1 MEGAFRHDYHPKY
14 KVGLKKKISLL
25 GPNSTVLYN
34 SFFSHTVPC
43 VIMANVFLLRRH
55 HLLSSCQGIKL
66 MYLPHLD
73 RGHYPV
79 AWLHCL
85 C

>member
-1 MEGAFRHDYHPKY
+1 MTTVLNIKL
-14 KVGLKKKISLL
+14 VWKKKSLL
-25 GPNSTVLYN
+25 GPNSIVLYN

-43 VIMANVFLLRRH
+43 VIMANVFLLSCH

-66 MYLPHLD
+66 MHLPHLD

-79 AWLHCL
+79 AWLRCL